1 MTSEWRDKSFLFR
14 LYLNYFGF
22 LSVNISRAVH
32 LFPLLLFLPLLPLIT
47 LTILLINNYII
58 NCFVE
63 QIFFNLL
70 IIWFKSLL
78 LVHPA
83 DSVYQKIFKKFY
95 LLKKND
101 INHVYCSWLWKWSLK
116 LLYWTLKDGQFV
128 KKTLLHVCNFSCIRK
143 VMHVFG
149 FNCKWTKRVDFVL
162 VNKNDIY

>member
-32 LFPLLLFLPLLPLIT
+32 LFSLLLFLPLLPLIT

-95 LLKKND
+95 LLKKKR
-101 INHVYCSWLWKWSLK
+101 YQSRLLFMALK
-116 LLYWTLKDGQFV
+116 MITQVTILD
-128 KKTLLHVCNFSCIRK
+128 
-143 VMHVFG
+143 
-149 FNCKWTKRVDFVL
+149 TKRWPVCKENTVTCMQLFL
-162 VNKNDIY
+162 YSQGHACFWL